1 MCVCVSVSVSASVCE
16 RARARER
23 KSDRESV
30 REKREL
36 ASHTDSIYQIVTSTL
51 HRENEKIEG
60 SKFVGV
66 FVSQEARSVSEV
78 GAARGGME
86 YEGNERGNVRTG
98 RDGCHGGAG
107 ERKLGRASS
116 LFVRH
121 GASAASRPL
130 SAGSQARR
138 RGAPARA
145 EQCTSQRADAAAC
158 GRFPDVGGEPRVPG
172 GRGLEA
178 HRHVQ
183 SSDLVGGQLC
193 AGPDA
198 GERV

>member
-1 MCVCVSVSVSASVCE
+1 VCVCACVRGSERERERACVCERARREVCACVCVCVSVSVSASVCE

-86 YEGNERGNVRTG
+86 
-98 RDGCHGGAG
+98 
-107 ERKLGRASS
+107 
-116 LFVRH
+116 
-121 GASAASRPL
+121 
-130 SAGSQARR
+130 
-138 RGAPARA
+138 
-145 EQCTSQRADAAAC
+145 
-158 GRFPDVGGEPRVPG
+158 
-172 GRGLEA
+172 
-178 HRHVQ
+178 
-183 SSDLVGGQLC
+183 
-193 AGPDA
+193 
-198 GERV
+198 